1 MKNIDTIF
9 HFIQNNLSYEKF
21 TEQLQLK
28 QTPGINA
35 EQIQEKLG
43 IVRNNGSTFLNQLH
57 KKKMLTKLNTRPV
70 CFVPQNFIYRFCE
83 EYHVSLKDVYNPDE
97 LFEIISANAVND
109 PFEQLLGHDGSLIQ
123 QVRQAKAA
131 IIYPPKGLHT
141 LILGQSG
148 VGKTTFAAAMHS
160 YGAYIR
166 KKTDKEYPFITFNCA
181 DYFNN
186 PQLLLA
192 KLFGYTKN
200 AFTGADEDKIGLVEK
215 ANGGILFLDEIHRL
229 PPNGQEMLFYLMDKG
244 EYSRLGENTAR
255 HKADLL
261 IIGATTENPENILLS
276 TFIRRIPVTIK
287 LPSFMQKP
295 ISERVEII
303 DYFFRYE
310 SLNLKQSLSLAPEV
324 LKALAVYS
332 FSTGNIGQLRSEIK
346 LLCANAFLQNLQD
359 NKSFHI
365 DFQALNDKIKSSFFD
380 IAKLDEETK
389 QYLNMFSETVIITPH
404 KKIDDTLLDHP
415 TELYNQITNRL
426 TTLRSQGIN
435 KHIIHDLLQN
445 DIDNYFSNLMKEVD
459 DSTTDINTLYK
470 VVPRE
475 IVDATVKLVEFAQHH
490 LSINFKNK
498 FIFGLCFH
506 INALLKRT
514 NKTQKLPIP
523 QLSEIKK
530 EHPKELQIAHEMVKR
545 LEIKFNTPI
554 NSYEQCFLALLL
566 VQNKENDN
574 GEQDRIGIIICCHGD
589 TTASSIA
596 NVANT
601 LLNTTWLKAID
612 MPLTASID
620 KTYMKFRSMAVSVHR
635 NKGILLL
642 VDMGSLYD
650 FGKRLQQE
658 TGIMTKVVD
667 NISTPLAIELLR
679 KVLYKT
685 NDLST
690 IYQFTITPS
699 ESDTDKKPA
708 ILSLCMTGEGASKM
722 AYEVI
727 KKLLPPEYYEK
738 VDIIVTN
745 YFDIKVNYPRLL
757 KNNTFIAVVGNID
770 PQLGIPY
777 FPIGQLL
784 NEDSQKSFFK
794 LIDNGCK
801 KNKQEPIELNVYGK
815 AKLLL
820 EQYVRYVNPKT
831 AVKDIEKFVEDINYP
846 LESEDK
852 RLNLVVHL
860 GCMLDRCVHQDAIYF
875 DDIRS
880 YIHSH
885 KPLFETIR
893 LATDNLAA
901 NYDIKVND
909 DEVCYIIKVLE
920 TNS

>member
-1 MKNIDTIF
+1 MRNTDAIF
-9 HFIQNNLSYEKF
+9 SFIQNNLSYEQF
-21 TEQLQLK
+21 IEQLQAK
-28 QTPGINA
+28 QAPGVHA

-43 IVRNNGSTFLNQLH
+43 IVRNNASTFLNQLH
-57 KKKMLTKLNTRPV
+57 KKNLLVKLNTRPV
-70 CFVPQNFIYRFCE
+70 RFIPQSFISKFCK
-83 EYHVSLKDVYNPDE
+83 EYNIPLKNVYNSEE
-97 LFEIISANAVND
+97 LFETVSINTAND
-109 PFEQLLGHDGSLIQ
+109 PFEQLLGYDGSLIQ
-123 QVRQAKAA
+123 QIRQAKAA

-160 YGAYIR
+160 YGLYIR
-166 KKTDKEYPFITFNCA
+166 KKTEQEYPFVTFNCA

-192 KLFGYTKN
+192 KLFGHTKN
-200 AFTGADEDKIGLVEK
+200 AFTGAGEDKTGLVEK

-244 EYSRLGENTAR
+244 EYSRLGENTTR
-255 HKADLL
+255 HKVDLL
-261 IIGATTENPENILLS
+261 IIGATTEKPENILLS

-287 LPSFMQKP
+287 LPAFVQKP

-310 SLNLKQSLSLAPEV
+310 ALNLKQSLSLAPEV
-324 LKALAVYS
+324 MKALAVYS

-346 LLCANAFLQNLQD
+346 LLCANALLQNLQD
-359 NKSFHI
+359 NQSLHI
-365 DFQALNDKIKSSFFD
+365 DFQALNDKIKASFFD
-380 IAKLDEETK
+380 IAKLDEGTK
-389 QYLNMFSETVIITPH
+389 QYLNMFSETIIITPH
-404 KKIDDTLLDHP
+404 KKVDDTLLDHP
-415 TELYNQITNRL
+415 TELYNQITHRL

-435 KHIIHDLLQN
+435 KHVIHDLLQE
-445 DIDNYFSNLMKEVD
+445 DIDNYFRDLMKNVD
-459 DSTTDINTLYK
+459 NSATDIHTLYK
-470 VVPRE
+470 VIPRE
-475 IVDATVKLVEFAQHH
+475 IVDTTVELVEFTQHH

-498 FIFGLCFH
+498 FVFGLCFH

-514 NKTQKLPIP
+514 NKMPELPIP

-530 EHPKELQIAHEMVKR
+530 EHPKELQIAHEMVKK

-566 VQNKENDN
+566 VQNKENDT

-596 NVANT
+596 NTANK
-601 LLNTTWLKAID
+601 LLNTTWLKAVD

-658 TGIMTKVVD
+658 TGIMTKVID

-685 NDLST
+685 NDLSS
-690 IYQFTITPS
+690 IYQYTVTPS
-699 ESDTDKKPA
+699 ELNADKKPA

-722 AYEVI
+722 AYAVI
-727 KKLLPPEYYEK
+727 KNLLPPQYYK
-738 VDIIVTN
+738 KIDIIVTN
-745 YFDIKVNYPRLL
+745 YFDIKVNYPKLL

-770 PQLGIPY
+770 PQLDIPY

-794 LIDNGCK
+794 LIDANCK
-801 KNKQEPIELNVYGK
+801 RNEQKQIIPDVYEK
-815 AKLLL
+815 ARLLL

-831 AVKDIEKFVEDINYP
+831 AVKDIAKFVNSIDYP
-846 LESEDK
+846 FESEDK
-852 RLNLVVHL
+852 KLNLIVHL
-860 GCMLDRCVHQDAIYF
+860 GCMLDRCIHQDAIYF

-880 YIHSH
+880 YIRDH
-885 KPLFETIR
+885 ETIFKDIR
-893 LATDNLAA
+893 LATDNLAS
-901 NYDIKVND
+901 NYDITVND

-920 TNS
+920 TNP